1 MNFPW
6 RKAEADPAET
16 TDDTELVGEGWEE
29 EAAEGEE
36 EPEEEDEPSLDGMSP
51 EAAQQAQ
58 KYAAAQV
65 ARERLEREKIL
76 AGAQELGMTF
86 DQDGHFG
93 VTDMN
98 RLATRLGADPGQQQS
113 GVPVGPAPVAEPVPD
128 PRPSMYEDPDGYA
141 NWIERDMD
149 RRVTAAVAAVAAENE
164 RLKALMY
171 DQGARTAAGSVEDA
185 VRQYSPILAPAL
197 DHPDF
202 KGLYEKA
209 LEGQAPEHLRD
220 PRFLT
225 KVAGWVAAELD
236 PARMPA
242 PVQPGERR
250 LHENPVYQ
258 ANRAGL
264 PAAGGRGSM
273 PVARQET
280 APRLSQEEASI
291 MRAFEQVAGPI
302 SREQMQALAHT
313 NIGDYDTAYAQLMRG
328 KKGAGK

>member
-1 MNFPW
+1 
-6 RKAEADPAET
+6 
-16 TDDTELVGEGWEE
+16 
-29 EAAEGEE
+29 
-36 EPEEEDEPSLDGMSP
+36 
-51 EAAQQAQ
+51 
-58 KYAAAQV
+58 
-65 ARERLEREKIL
+65 
-76 AGAQELGMTF
+76 MTF
-86 DQDGHFG
+86 DQDGRFG

-98 RLATRLGADPGQQQS
+98 RLAARLGADPGQQRLE
-113 GVPVGPAPVAEPVPD
+113 VPPTLATAAAPVEDV
-128 PRPSMYEDPDGYA
+128 RPSMYEDPDGYA
-141 NWIERDMD
+141 AWMEREMD
-149 RRVTAAVAAVAAENE
+149 RRANAAVATVTAENE

-171 DQGARTAAGSVEDA
+171 DQGARNANAAVEDA

-242 PVQPGERR
+242 PDAQLRDQEGRYAQ
-250 LHENPVYQ
+250 NPVYQ
-258 ANRAGL
+258 ANRQSL
-264 PAAGGRGSM
+264 PASGGRGSM

-291 MRAFEQVAGPI
+291 LRAMEQVGGPI
-302 SREQMQALAHT
+302 SREAMQALAHT
-313 NIGDYDTAYAQLMRG
+313 NIGDYDTEYARLMRG
-328 KKGAGK
+328 KKGSGK